1 MSYIIEYSTSA
12 QKVTIM
18 TNEIHKFESN
28 ESYFRFISYLCHQNV
43 MSMTKINNEKEYK
56 LACDRINELL
66 KVVNGQ
72 TPLTDPNMIELN
84 LISDLVADYEEL
96 HYPVKP
102 LSLAETIELRM
113 YEMGLTRTNLSEMLN
128 LSKSTISDILNGKRE
143 PTLKT
148 ARDISRKLNIDASVV
163 LGV

>member
-1 MSYIIEYSTSA
+1 
-12 QKVTIM
+12 
-18 TNEIHKFESN
+18 
-28 ESYFRFISYLCHQNV
+28 
-43 MSMTKINNEKEYK
+43 MTKINNEKEYK

-148 ARDISRKLNIDASVV
+148 ARDISRKLNIDAAVG